1 MPELLSVRLRDDGV
15 GDYRSA
21 KLFNTFRSG
30 TTSLFCPHHKY
41 ASTDKGAGLAF
52 KREASRD
59 ATAGAPHTHTHAG
72 PPHTTRT
79 RDMMHETVVPR
90 TPTTRTE
97 HPPSNPSLA

>member
-1 MPELLSVRLRDDGV
+1 MTESEIIVLRN
-15 GDYRSA
+15 YSA
-21 KLFNTFRSG
+21 KYYV
-30 TTSLFCPHHKY
+30 SLRNYFSLLPTPQTLP
-41 ASTDKGAGLAF
+41 ATDKGAGLAF

-97 HPPSNPSLA
+97 HPPSNPNLA